1 MPEIY
6 DFFEQEKRVD
16 KEQLISSCRKCLE
29 DKKWII
35 IDISLQETNQDN
47 PHALCQTHCNIQ
59 FEGGTYSKRWTNKG
73 TVTINHNDEGYK
85 IILSATC
92 SMFARGDFFQNNM
105 YELFKELKLSSF
117 TIKEIKKNEIKKDP
131 KESSLKGKLSVADEI
146 EKLGELFDKGI
157 ITKSEFT
164 SAKKKL
170 LE

>member
-1 MPEIY
+1 MPEIH

-16 KEQLISSCRKCLE
+16 KEELISSCRQCLV

-35 IDISLQETNQDN
+35 TDISLNGTN
-47 PHALCQTHCNIQ
+47 QTHCNIQ

-73 TVTINHNDEGYK
+73 TVTINHWDEGYE
-85 IILSATC
+85 IILRATC
-92 SMFARGDFFQNNM
+92 SMFARGDFFQSNM
-105 YELFKELKLSSF
+105 HELFNELKLNSF
-117 TIKEIKKNEIKKDP
+117 TIKEIKKSKIIKDS
-131 KESSLKGKLSVADEI
+131 KESTLKEKLSVADEI
-146 EKLGELFDKGI
+146 KKLGELFDKGV

>member
-16 KEQLISSCRKCLE
+16 KEQLISICRKCLE
-29 DKKWII
+29 NKKWII
-35 IDISLQETNQDN
+35 IDITLQEKNQEN
-47 PHALCQTHCNIQ
+47 PHVSCQTHCNIQ

-73 TVTINHNDEGYK
+73 TVTISHNDEGYK

-117 TIKEIKKNEIKKDP
+117 TIKEIKKDT

-146 EKLGELFDKGI
+146 QKLGELFDKGI
-157 ITKSEFT
+157 ITKSEFA